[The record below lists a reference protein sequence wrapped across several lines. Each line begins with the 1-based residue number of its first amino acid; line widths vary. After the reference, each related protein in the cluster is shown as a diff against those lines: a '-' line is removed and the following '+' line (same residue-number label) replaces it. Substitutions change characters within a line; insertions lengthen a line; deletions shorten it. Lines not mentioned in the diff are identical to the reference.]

1 MKLIRLAVG
10 SAAALLFAFLYAYM
24 YSYMHVAFA
33 GAAALF
39 GLFLVVIFYYRGI
52 TGSFTWKLVAYSAV
66 SATVLFALSVVV
78 RLASYGTL
86 FDQASLAVMFAPDA
100 IVDLAASAAI
110 LIGALLVTT
119 LALPTRE

>member
-1 MKLIRLAVG
+1 M
-10 SAAALLFAFLYAYM
+10 
-24 YSYMHVAFA
+24 
-33 GAAALF
+33 
-39 GLFLVVIFYYRGI
+39 
-52 TGSFTWKLVAYSAV
+52 AYSAV